1 MRKQKRYEPEMTY
14 KEIAA
19 VMGISRDDVRN
30 IEMRALR
37 KLSRSARMR
46 HHLADIK
53 TN

>member
-1 MRKQKRYEPEMTY
+1 MRKIRYEPEMSY

-19 VMGISRDDVRN
+19 IMGISRHDVRN

-37 KLSRSARMR
+37 KLARNAKMR
-46 HHLADIK
+46 RYLKDLK